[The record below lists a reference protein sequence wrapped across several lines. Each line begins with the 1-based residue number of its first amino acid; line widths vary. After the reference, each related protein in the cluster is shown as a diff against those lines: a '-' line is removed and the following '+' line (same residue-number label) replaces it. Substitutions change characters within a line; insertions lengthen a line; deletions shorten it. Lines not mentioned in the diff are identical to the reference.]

1 LGARPHRT
9 KYSLVAHR
17 DGSANVTGLV
27 QAITL
32 ALLTAALSVGVTATS
47 IDTNPA
53 NAQQTTAGCDQRN
66 PTPPPISGT
75 PVVFVHGWRSSGD
88 ASESAA
94 MKLSA
99 KLGAGFTVL
108 RFDYGAQDSDWP
120 SGSTANCLASYLV
133 RVWEAAGRSRKVAV
147 VAHSMGGIAT
157 RFAAAE
163 SADGTSV
170 SQVLAGLV
178 TLSTPHQ
185 GSPWG
190 DTSLATAI
198 QTYAPGA
205 MPVAQTS
212 AATCLADL
220 TRRKN
225 PPCAT
230 PPYLPAGVG
239 IDQIG
244 TQIIVK
250 RTLFDIGFLKKEAD
264 IYLYGDGI
272 VPQVSAEGYPT
283 SVPHTRTPRAHI
295 SSKTFTCEYSTGY
308 LLATRLGAKLGS
320 GGGPA
325 GTIIGGELGL
335 LTSTSLDNAALDEL
349 LSGKASLKLAELTGY
364 AALTPCFHTN
374 MTTYDPVVDAAAAA
388 VRKMDTKAATTRI
401 TNLQPV
407 KGGIAA
413 AGWMTIDQ
421 SAQLVDCTSS
431 SPSAV
436 SDGIMECS
444 PSSAD
449 AGACWTVPEGFVL
462 CVRDP
467 WRKTLALIPATTTKP
482 TVAPH
487 DPAPLALGLADG
499 SHCYLR
505 LGGAWPARPEGP
517 TFNGSYSCGEQPF
530 TAVWGDID
538 KSGSTWTV
546 HIGQETG
553 PLRIVGVTEAFFA
566 A

>member
-1 LGARPHRT
+1 MTRRA
-9 KYSLVAHR
+9 
-17 DGSANVTGLV
+17 
-27 QAITL
+27 QAVTL
-32 ALLTAALSVGVTATS
+32 ALLAAVLSVGVTATS
-47 IDTNPA
+47 IGTTPA
-53 NAQQTTAGCDQRN
+53 DAQQASAGCDQHN

-75 PVVFVHGWRSSGD
+75 PVVFVHGWRSS
-88 ASESAA
+88 AENSEPAA
-94 MKLSA
+94 NKLSSQ
-99 KLGAGFTVL
+99 LGAGFTVL
-108 RFDYGAQDSDWP
+108 RFDYGTQDSDWP
-120 SGSTANCLASYLV
+120 SGATADCLASYLV
-133 RVWEAAGRSRKVAV
+133 RVWQAAGRSRKVAV

-163 SADGTSV
+163 SADGQSV

-198 QTYAPGA
+198 QVYAPGA
-205 MPVAQTS
+205 VPVAQTS
-212 AATCLADL
+212 AAICLADL
-220 TRRKN
+220 ARRKN

-272 VPQVSAEGYPT
+272 VPQASAEGYPT
-283 SVPHTRTPRAHI
+283 SVPHTRTPRAHV
-295 SSKTFTCEYSTGY
+295 SSKTFTCEYSTDY

-374 MTTYDPVVDAAAAA
+374 MTTYDPVVEAAAAA
-388 VRKMDTKAATTRI
+388 VRKMDTKAVTTLI
-401 TNLQPV
+401 TKLRPV
-407 KGGIAA
+407 VGGKAA
-413 AGWMTIDQ
+413 AGWTTIDE
-421 SAQLVDCTSS
+421 SAQLVDCTSP

-436 SDGIMECS
+436 ADNIMECS
-444 PSSAD
+444 PGSAD

-467 WRKTLALIPATTTKP
+467 WRKTLALIPATTTSP
-482 TVAPH
+482 TVAPP
-487 DPAPLALGLADG
+487 DPAPLALGLTDG
-499 SHCYLR
+499 THCSLR
-505 LGGAWPARPEGP
+505 LGGSWPGRPEGP
-517 TFNGSYSCGEQPF
+517 AYNGSYYCGDQPF

-546 HIGQETG
+546 HVGQETG
-553 PLRIVGVTEAFFA
+553 PLRIVGVAEAFFA